1 MKKNTTLYVLNI
13 IMRKQTQGMNRPINN
28 WRQRR
33 TEHCVYEESITDI
46 TTRNSERKD
55 LIRHNTEQTP
65 QKDEEFF
72 RSVCRYYN

>member
-13 IMRKQTQGMNRPINN
+13 IMRKQTQGMNRPIKN

-33 TEHCVYEESITDI
+33 TEHRAYEEIITDI

-55 LIRHNTEQTP
+55 TQ
-65 QKDEEFF
+65 
-72 RSVCRYYN
+72 